1 MSKAIVA
8 GVDDELD
15 RVARSC
21 AALRAVHRADHYIE
35 PDRSAPFE
43 LRVSVHTLGALRLM
57 EIAGSPQSTRIG
69 HGGED
74 VVLAIVVHAGHGR
87 IRQGAREAVLGPGVL
102 CLLHGGEAF
111 ELILNEGFRHQ
122 VVRVPR
128 ERMTESFPAWPVLLM
143 CTIPTGRG
151 PAAMLAAHLR
161 ATQEHLESLTPADQK
176 GVSEALLCLLVSTL
190 SASLPAPSERLS
202 RIERYHLERVKAY
215 VRAHLADPEL
225 NVATISAAMG
235 LSVRYLHGTLPA
247 SPVRRRVLA
256 PDAVGGGSTAGS
268 LPPRTVL
275 ARKPQTGGL
284 RDRVP
289 LGLQQSGAFQPHLP
303 RPLRRQSDRSARPPA
318 RTGRRRRLPLRD
330 YLYGWCKHQCTF
342 TQKPVAGRVLDSYQ
356 KCNKTVSAARCGSR
370 QAVRMKAAFQG
381 KHLFVPN
388 RHGHVN

>member
-235 LSVRYLHGTLPA
+235 LSVRYLHRLF
-247 SPVRRRVLA
+247 
-256 PDAVGGGSTAGS
+256 AGESLRLMQWVAAARLEACHHELS
-268 LPPRTVL
+268 LPENRKRAVSEIAYRWGFNNQAHFSRIFR
-275 ARKPQTGGL
+275 ARFGVSPTEV
-284 RDRVP
+284 RDR
-289 LGLQQSGAFQPHLP
+289 Q
-303 RPLRRQSDRSARPPA
+303 PA
-318 RTGRRRRLPLRD
+318 RGDDVACRSGIT
-330 YLYGWCKHQCTF
+330 CTDG
-342 TQKPVAGRVLDSYQ
+342 A
-356 KCNKTVSAARCGSR
+356 NISALSR
-370 QAVRMKAAFQG
+370 KSPSQAEC
-381 KHLFVPN
+381 
-388 RHGHVN
+388 